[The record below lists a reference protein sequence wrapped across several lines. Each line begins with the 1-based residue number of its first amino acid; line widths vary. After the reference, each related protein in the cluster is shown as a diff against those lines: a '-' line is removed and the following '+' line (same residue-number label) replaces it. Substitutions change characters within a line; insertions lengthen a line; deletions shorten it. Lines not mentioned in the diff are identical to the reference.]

1 MGLGEIREGVRS
13 GEGSEELERSVENEE
28 PIENVDNSEGIED
41 KDVSEENADAPD
53 ETDDADDPEGADDA
67 DDPEEIDDADD
78 PEEMDDADEPE
89 KIDDADFAED
99 AEQIDD
105 GKSLKD
111 RIKEKF
117 ASLFDKQDTN
127 EGLDNEPDEIPEEKG
142 ADKKDGASFRDSLK
156 SDVSLSDQAQTAR
169 EYREA
174 HNIDEHGNKLDNS
187 ANDSAFDTD
196 PASEAHGE
204 NGERTRW
211 SDAEY
216 ARNHER

>member
-13 GEGSEELERSVENEE
+13 GEGSEELERSVENEDT
-28 PIENVDNSEGIED
+28 IENVDDSEGIED
-41 KDVSEENADAPD
+41 KDVSEENADALD
-53 ETDDADDPEGADDA
+53 ETDDADDPEGSDDADDPEGSEDA

-78 PEEMDDADEPE
+78 PEGSDV
-89 KIDDADFAED
+89 AED

-117 ASLFDKQDTN
+117 ASLFDKKDTN

-142 ADKKDGASFRDSLK
+142 EDKKDGASFRDSLK